1 MFARLQTLAILVILL
16 AVAGIPITVGYSTW
30 RDRQSIRKEWDVA
43 GPECPVTPGIS
54 TAARGAKPPA
64 PFTYRGA
71 TFAYQIGDVECVA
84 APEKSLFDSSAYTVC
99 QFDAP
104 GAVEVMSGGR
114 TTVFEPGIGHGASVT
129 VRKGKVGC
137 VVTQAA
143 RFYGPGIGRLLQQA
157 QARDESPPRVR
168 PGRSLPE
175 SPSPR

>member
-1 MFARLQTLAILVILL
+1 
-16 AVAGIPITVGYSTW
+16 
-30 RDRQSIRKEWDVA
+30 WDVA
-43 GPECPVTPGIS
+43 GPDCRVAPSVS

-71 TFAYQIGDVECVA
+71 AFAYQIGDVECVA
-84 APEKSLFDSSAYTVC
+84 APEKSLLDSSAYTVC

-104 GAVEVMSGGR
+104 GAVEVRAAGR

-143 RFYGPGIGRLLQQA
+143 RFYGPGVGRLLQEA
-157 QARDESPPRVR
+157 QARSPARVR
-168 PGRSLPE
+168 PEPSPPG